1 MKREVAITVL
11 VAVVGNFRGVCP
23 LTGRRRSN
31 ETQISRFELVHYIPG
46 GCLQMLMWTVPVFK
60 WTKKKHAGEC

>member
-1 MKREVAITVL
+1 MKREVAIAVL

-23 LTGRRRSN
+23 LTGRQRSKRG
-31 ETQISRFELVHYIPG
+31 TDLVVWLVLYIPG

-60 WTKKKHAGEC
+60 WTKKKHADEC